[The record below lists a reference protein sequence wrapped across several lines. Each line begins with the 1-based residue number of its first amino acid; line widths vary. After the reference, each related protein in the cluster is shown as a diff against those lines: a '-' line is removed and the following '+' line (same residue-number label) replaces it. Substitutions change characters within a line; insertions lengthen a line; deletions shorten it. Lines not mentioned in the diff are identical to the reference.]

1 MFIRVCVFWGVLED
15 NHTCGSTSG
24 FILSKTGTFFPVSS
38 AALTIFSKSNSLSTF
53 TNTPLSAANLRSS
66 NVFPF
71 PLNIHLIFKTE
82 TEYSYFLFRKKMPST
97 GETMS
102 STAKGFAKPMASEN
116 P

>member
-1 MFIRVCVFWGVLED
+1 MCTHVRVFWGVLEG

-24 FILSKTGTFFPVSS
+24 FILSKTGTFFPVAL

-71 PLNIHLIFKTE
+71 PLNIHLIFKIE
-82 TEYSYFLFRKKMPST
+82 TEYSYFLFGNIAINWRNNELYS
-97 GETMS
+97 
-102 STAKGFAKPMASEN
+102 
-116 P
+116 